1 MTEFEIIQKFFV
13 SHSSPRSDVILGVG
27 DDAAIVRPPVDH
39 DLVITTDSLIENI
52 HFYKSDAAFD
62 LGYKVLAISLS
73 DIAAMGAEP
82 AWAMLSLSI
91 PKVEDKWLTDFCQ
104 GFFQLLNQYS
114 MSLIGGNT
122 AKGQRQFTTQVT
134 GFVPPNKALRRHGAK
149 VGDLIYVTGTLG
161 DAGLA
166 LAVLEKK
173 IKIPKEYQAD
183 IFEKF
188 YRPAPR
194 VNEGITLRQFATSAI
209 DVSDG
214 LAADLMH
221 ILQQSGVGAT
231 IKTHRLPLSK
241 TLRTCIKP
249 ELAWKLALTAGED
262 YELCFT
268 IPPQLQSSFELMFG
282 SYDCGYICVGKIE
295 AEKGLR
301 VIDPNNKP
309 FNFGP
314 GGYDHFR

>member
-27 DDAAIVRPPVDH
+27 DDAAIVRPPVNH

-52 HFYKSDAAFD
+52 HFYKNDAAFD

-173 IKIPKEYQAD
+173 IKIPKEYHAD

-309 FNFGP
+309 FNFGQ